1 MRPNT
6 RRQSIAATVL
16 ATVCLVTF
24 TARSSRAQTAASNN
38 DPDAPKTASSGT
50 ESDILEPINRAIFKF
65 NDTLDVYMLEPVAR
79 GWRKILPEPIHRGFT
94 NFFTNLRSPIV
105 IANDLLQ
112 GKFVEAAT
120 NTGRF
125 FVNTGLGL
133 GGFVDITAND
143 GQPRNDEDFGQTLG
157 VWHVPSGPYIVLPI
171 LGPSTVRDA
180 LGSTPDYYFAIWPD
194 RVKTIEY
201 TGEQLG
207 EAVQWRSTVLDE
219 VEDAK
224 KSSLDYYTFVRNLYL
239 QKRESLIRDGE
250 AAPAESEDEL
260 YYFDDEDE

>member
-1 MRPNT
+1 MRTTP
-6 RRQSIAATVL
+6 RGSIMAAAI
-16 ATVCLVTF
+16 ATVCLLTP
-24 TARSSRAQTAASNN
+24 AASSSWAQTAASDDNPRTPN
-38 DPDAPKTASSGT
+38 TASSGT

-65 NDTLDVYMLEPVAR
+65 NDTLDIYMLEPVAR
-79 GWRKILPEPIHRGFT
+79 GWSKIAPEAVRRGFS

-133 GGFVDITAND
+133 GGFIDITEND
-143 GQPRNDEDFGQTLG
+143 GQPRNDEDFGQTLAA
-157 VWHVPSGPYIVLPI
+157 WHVPAGPYLVLPI

-180 LGSTPDYYFAIWPD
+180 IASSPDYYLAIWPD
-194 RVKTIEY
+194 RVKFVEY
-201 TGEQLG
+201 TGERLS
-207 EAVQWRSTVLDE
+207 ETIQWRSTVLNE

-239 QKRESLIRDGE
+239 QRRESLVRDGE
-250 AAPAESEDEL
+250 AAPAESENEL
-260 YYFDDEDE
+260 YYFDNDDE